1 MNKENEEQNL
11 DCYCRAHVNKKV
23 IHFYYLEKK
32 AKYKILGVPAG
43 KSKFNLTDLV
53 CSKCAIG
60 LVASGYKVEEIN
72 GDQT

>member
-1 MNKENEEQNL
+1 
-11 DCYCRAHVNKKV
+11 VNKKV